1 MPRRGLQTQHGAMW
15 HVVVILLL
23 LGWAAPVAAQHK
35 GQVFGGAPVAFDGD
49 TLLVTPE
56 GAPSVRLRLWG
67 IETSEMQ
74 DAPWAQQ
81 ASAALAEFL
90 DWSRRVQCR
99 VVDRDAHKRPVA
111 RCVTTGPGAAGGKDL
126 AIWLLERGWA
136 VANRNVTEAAG
147 ADPWLAQLYDMAEH
161 AARESRRGRWAE
173 TPK

>member
-1 MPRRGLQTQHGAMW
+1 MW
-15 HVVVILLL
+15 HVVLILLL

-35 GQVFGGAPVAFDGD
+35 GQMFGGAPEAFDGE
-49 TLLVTPE
+49 TLLVRPE

-67 IETSEMQ
+67 IETSEMK
-74 DAPWAQQ
+74 DAPWGRQ
-81 ASAALAEFL
+81 AHAALAEFL

-99 VVDRDAHKRPVA
+99 VVEREAHKLPIA

-136 VANRNVTEAAG
+136 VADREVTQAAG
-147 ADPWLAQLYDMAEH
+147 ADPWLAQLYDMAER
-161 AARESRRGRWAE
+161 AARDGRKGRWAE

>member
-1 MPRRGLQTQHGAMW
+1 MRSLFL
-15 HVVVILLL
+15 ILLL
-23 LGWAAPVAAQHK
+23 VGLVAPAAAQYK
-35 GQVFGGAPVAFDGD
+35 GRVIGGAPGAFDGD

-56 GAPSVRLRLWG
+56 GLPSVRLRLWG
-67 IETSEMQ
+67 VETSEMQ
-74 DAPWAQQ
+74 DASWAQQ
-81 ASAALAEFL
+81 ARAALGDFL

-136 VANRNVTEAAG
+136 VADRDVTQAPG
-147 ADPWLAQLYDMAEH
+147 ADSWLARLYDMAER
-161 AARESRRGRWAE
+161 AARDGRKGRWAD